1 MRISPLNQ
9 IRFNLGPEIHLNL
22 YARKIESAKQ
32 IKRFSSPASQIAE
45 WLAACF
51 VPVLQYLLLVCRW
64 PEMVTFEEMN
74 LPVPLTKS
82 NIILRAMIT
91 IMMEEKCS
99 SMLENGF
106 IAGAKQM
113 LKEK

>member
-1 MRISPLNQ
+1 
-9 IRFNLGPEIHLNL
+9 
-22 YARKIESAKQ
+22 
-32 IKRFSSPASQIAE
+32 
-45 WLAACF
+45 
-51 VPVLQYLLLVCRW
+51 
-64 PEMVTFEEMN
+64 MVTFEEMN